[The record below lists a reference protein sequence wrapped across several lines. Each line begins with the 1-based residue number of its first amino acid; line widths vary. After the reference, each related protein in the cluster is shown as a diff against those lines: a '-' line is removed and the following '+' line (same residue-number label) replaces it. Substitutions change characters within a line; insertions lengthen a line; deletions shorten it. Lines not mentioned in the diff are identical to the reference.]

1 MRHLRTAAL
10 AVLACGVTA
19 ATTPCLAQA
28 TQANLKD
35 DIELTRSEVQS
46 RRQEI
51 VKELMELTPEQSE
64 AFWPI
69 YREYQVDAAKLGDQ
83 RVALIETYFANADKL
98 TDEQADKLLED
109 AFKLRKN
116 QLDLQKKY
124 VGKYRKVL
132 PRGEGRAPVPDRER
146 AGRDHQ
152 CQSPGQHAHDRRHH
166 AEDRRPNAA
175 P

>member
-10 AVLACGVTA
+10 AVLAYGVTA

-35 DIELTRSEVQS
+35 DIELTRAKVQS

-51 VKELMELTPEQSE
+51 VKELMELTPQESE

-69 YREYQVDAAKLGDQ
+69 YRDYQRDAATLGDQ
-83 RVALIETYFANADKL
+83 RVALIETYFANAANL
-98 TDEQADKLLED
+98 SDEQADKLLDD

-132 PRGEGRAPVPDRER
+132 PAVKVARLYQIE
-146 AGRDHQ
+146 
-152 CQSPGQHAHDRRHH
+152 
-166 AEDRRPNAA
+166 NALDA
-175 P
+175 IISANLQASMPMIGDTAQ

>member
-1 MRHLRTAAL
+1 MPHLRSAAL
-10 AVLACGVTA
+10 VVLACSLTA
-19 ATTPCLAQA
+19 AATPCLAQA

-35 DIELTRSEVQS
+35 EIELTRSEVQS

-51 VKELMELTPEQSE
+51 VKELMELTPQESE
-64 AFWPI
+64 GFWPV
-69 YREYQVDAAKLGDQ
+69 YRDYQRDAAKLGDQ
-83 RVALIETYFANADKL
+83 RVALIETYFANADRL

-132 PRGEGRAPVPDRER
+132 PPVKVARLYQIE
-146 AGRDHQ
+146 
-152 CQSPGQHAHDRRHH
+152 
-166 AEDRRPNAA
+166 NALDA
-175 P
+175 IISANLQASMPMIGDTAQ

>member
-35 DIELTRSEVQS
+35 DIELTRAKVQT

-51 VKELMELTPEQSE
+51 VKEMMELTPQQSE
-64 AFWPI
+64 AFWPV
-69 YREYQVDAAKLGDQ
+69 YRDYQRDAATLGDQ
-83 RVALIETYFANADKL
+83 RVALIETYFSNADRM
-98 TDEQADKLLED
+98 TDEQADKLLKD
-109 AFKLRKN
+109 AFKLRES

-132 PRGEGRAPVPDRER
+132 PAVKVARLYQIENALDAIISANLQASMPMIGDTTQGT
-146 AGRDHQ
+146 
-152 CQSPGQHAHDRRHH
+152 
-166 AEDRRPNAA
+166 AA

>member
-1 MRHLRTAAL
+1 MRYMRSTAL
-10 AVLACGVTA
+10 AVLACGLTA
-19 ATTPCLAQA
+19 VTTPCLAQA
-28 TQANLKD
+28 TPGNLRD
-35 DIELTRSEVQS
+35 DIELTRSAVQS

-51 VKELMELTPEQSE
+51 VKELMELTPQESE

-132 PRGEGRAPVPDRER
+132 PAVKVARLYQIENVLDAIISANLQATMPMIGDTTQRT
-146 AGRDHQ
+146 
-152 CQSPGQHAHDRRHH
+152 
-166 AEDRRPNAA
+166 AA
-175 P
+175 PTAAP

>member
-1 MRHLRTAAL
+1 MPHMRSTAL
-10 AVLACGVTA
+10 ALLACGLTA

-28 TQANLKD
+28 NANLRD
-35 DIELTRSEVQS
+35 DIELTRSEVQN

-51 VKELMELTPEQSE
+51 VKELMELTPQESE

-83 RVALIETYFANADKL
+83 RVTLIETYFANADKL
-98 TDEQADKLLED
+98 TDEQADKLLDD

-132 PRGEGRAPVPDRER
+132 PAVKVARLYQIENVLDAIISANLQASMPMIGDTTQRT
-146 AGRDHQ
+146 
-152 CQSPGQHAHDRRHH
+152 
-166 AEDRRPNAA
+166 AA

>member
-1 MRHLRTAAL
+1 MPQLRSAAL
-10 AVLACGVTA
+10 VVLAWSLTA

-35 DIELTRSEVQS
+35 EIELTRSEVQS

-51 VKELMELTPEQSE
+51 VKELMELTPTESE
-64 AFWPI
+64 GFWPV
-69 YREYQVDAAKLGDQ
+69 YRDYQRDAAKLGDQ
-83 RVALIETYFANADKL
+83 RVALIETYFANADRL

-124 VGKYRKVL
+124 VGKYRKVMPAVKVARL
-132 PRGEGRAPVPDRER
+132 YQIE
-146 AGRDHQ
+146 
-152 CQSPGQHAHDRRHH
+152 
-166 AEDRRPNAA
+166 NALDA
-175 P
+175 IISANLQASMPMIGDTAQ

>member
-1 MRHLRTAAL
+1 MPHMRIATLAAL
-10 AVLACGVTA
+10 VCGLTA
-19 ATTPCLAQA
+19 TATPCQAQA
-28 TQANLKD
+28 TQPNLKD
-35 DIELTRSEVQS
+35 DIELTRTEVQS

-51 VKELMELTPEQSE
+51 VKELMELTPQESE

-83 RVALIETYFANADKL
+83 RVALIETYFANAANL
-98 TDEQADKLLED
+98 SEEQADDLLDD

-132 PRGEGRAPVPDRER
+132 PAVKVARLYQIE
-146 AGRDHQ
+146 
-152 CQSPGQHAHDRRHH
+152 
-166 AEDRRPNAA
+166 NALDA
-175 P
+175 IISANLQASMPMIGDSAKSQ

>member
-1 MRHLRTAAL
+1 MRYMRNTAL
-10 AVLACGVTA
+10 AVLVCGLTA
-19 ATTPCLAQA
+19 VTTPCLAQA
-28 TQANLKD
+28 KPANLRD

-51 VKELMELTPEQSE
+51 VKELMELTPQESE

-132 PRGEGRAPVPDRER
+132 PAVKVARLYQIENVLDAIISANLQASMPMIGDSTQRT
-146 AGRDHQ
+146 
-152 CQSPGQHAHDRRHH
+152 
-166 AEDRRPNAA
+166 AA

>member
-1 MRHLRTAAL
+1 MRSAAL
-10 AVLACGVTA
+10 AILACGLTA
-19 ATTPCLAQA
+19 ATTPCLAQD
-28 TQANLKD
+28 TTGNLKD
-35 DIELTRSEVQS
+35 EIELTRSEVQS

-51 VKELMELTPEQSE
+51 VKELMELTPQESE
-64 AFWPI
+64 GFWPI

-83 RVALIETYFANADKL
+83 RVALIENYFANADKL
-98 TDEQADKLLED
+98 TDEQADKLLDD

-132 PRGEGRAPVPDRER
+132 PAVKVARLYQIESVLDAIISANLQASMPMIGDTTQRT
-146 AGRDHQ
+146 
-152 CQSPGQHAHDRRHH
+152 
-166 AEDRRPNAA
+166 AA

>member
-19 ATTPCLAQA
+19 AATPCLAQA

-35 DIELTRSEVQS
+35 DIELTRAKVQT

-51 VKELMELTPEQSE
+51 VKEMMELTSQESE

-132 PRGEGRAPVPDRER
+132 PPVKVARLYQIENVLDAIISANLQASMPMIGDTTQRT
-146 AGRDHQ
+146 
-152 CQSPGQHAHDRRHH
+152 
-166 AEDRRPNAA
+166 AA

>member
-35 DIELTRSEVQS
+35 DIELTRAKVQT

-51 VKELMELTPEQSE
+51 VKEMMELTPQQSE
-64 AFWPI
+64 AFWPV
-69 YREYQVDAAKLGDQ
+69 YRDYQRDAAKLGDQ
-83 RVALIETYFANADKL
+83 RVALIETYFSNADRM
-98 TDEQADKLLED
+98 TDEQADKLLDD

-132 PRGEGRAPVPDRER
+132 PAVKVARLYQIENALDAIISANLQASMPMIGDTT
-146 AGRDHQ
+146 
-152 CQSPGQHAHDRRHH
+152 QST
-166 AEDRRPNAA
+166 AA

>member
-1 MRHLRTAAL
+1 M
-10 AVLACGVTA
+10 
-19 ATTPCLAQA
+19 TTPCLAQA
-28 TQANLKD
+28 TPGNLRD

-51 VKELMELTPEQSE
+51 VKELMELTPQESE

-132 PRGEGRAPVPDRER
+132 PSVKVARLYQIE
-146 AGRDHQ
+146 
-152 CQSPGQHAHDRRHH
+152 
-166 AEDRRPNAA
+166 NALDA
-175 P
+175 IISANLQASMPMIGDTAQQQ